1 MCHVPKSVPG
11 AVNTAV
17 HTLALVELIFQCGEM
32 DGKVINTVINDR
44 VGLACRKGRYMK
56 GN

>member
-1 MCHVPKSVPG
+1 MPKSVPG